1 MTAFLGG
8 WWRIYM
14 SGVGFGEERE
24 RKGCSGGLPSQ
35 GFALNPPA
43 TFHFGLAWHL
53 LCSTPRSCRSCFFF
67 SVGFLIFLSAVY
79 ISALKVA
86 SFSFFVPAG
95 GECRARIH
103 DLGSRFAEAPL

>member
-67 SVGFLIFLSAVY
+67 FSWISHLFVGRVY
-79 ISALKVA
+79 LCSK
-86 SFSFFVPAG
+86 SGEFFILCT
-95 GECRARIH
+95 CRRRMQ
-103 DLGSRFAEAPL
+103 G